1 MLPPVPDAEEP
12 EANVTEPLSPTV
24 AVPVDKDND
33 PLSPDVPASSDE
45 RLTSPDEVST
55 PLPETQVSSIATTR
69 RTSIERS
76 CTPSIAEES
85 PATSD
90 IDPPLSDDEAL
101 PMTLKL
107 PPAASPEPTLNTMLP
122 PVPDAEEPE
131 ANVTEPLSP
140 TVAVPVD
147 KDNDPLTPDVP
158 ASSDERLTSPDEVST
173 PLPEVI
179 VISPPKEDDP
189 SPPIS
194 STEPP
199 LTAPLPDDR
208 LKSPPS
214 PPLDEPALK
223 EAAPH
228 RLQRNRLLPVTL
240 IHHCL
245 TTRHCQ

>member
-1 MLPPVPDAEEP
+1 MTLKLPPAASPEPTQHHASTCTRRRGP

-33 PLSPDVPASSDE
+33 PLTPDVPASSDE

-55 PLPETQVSSIATTR
+55 PCLRRQTQVSSIATTR

-147 KDNDPLTPDVP
+147 KDNDPLTGRSCVFGRETHEPRRSVNAP
-158 ASSDERLTSPDEVST
+158 A
-173 PLPEVI
+173 
-179 VISPPKEDDP
+179 
-189 SPPIS
+189 
-194 STEPP
+194 
-199 LTAPLPDDR
+199 
-208 LKSPPS
+208 
-214 PPLDEPALK
+214 
-223 EAAPH
+223 
-228 RLQRNRLLPVTL
+228 
-240 IHHCL
+240 
-245 TTRHCQ
+245 